1 MKNTPYFLPLTTAQI
16 VGLKTET
23 TENEDLIGLW
33 KKKISA
39 VTFPETKK
47 MEYNLINRDA
57 VEILLS

>member
-23 TENEDLIGLW
+23 TENEDLIALW

-47 MEYNLINRDA
+47 MEYIWSIEML
-57 VEILLS
+57 